1 MERVKQVFRRFLLWI
16 GAAGLLLGLS
26 ACGHAN
32 ADTYA
37 MPTDVERLF
46 TTASQLEAE
55 PVASQDTTRPAGN
68 YVWHYASEDG
78 NLAVSVDAPVV
89 LPDAPLSMCRVSAA
103 GFTQAQITGI
113 FQSLF
118 QGKTATTIIGDN
130 VQTKA
135 ELQSQLEKMQQ
146 SLSDGT
152 YSQNGFSKA
161 EYEDAIR
168 QQEEAT
174 RNAPAASAGETVSS
188 DGTMLSIRDERDGD
202 YLALQ
207 ARTSENDTLDV
218 RSYPADHAAQL
229 PSSFVYSRG
238 NEPNYSMRDAVSI
251 ASGDTLPQSVT
262 GMLALSFDEAKRRSD
277 ALLSASGT
285 DLSLYAAYVVT
296 DRQAGDTDGIVQDA
310 SHAAYAFYYLRNM
323 LGLPVAADCWTD
335 ASSQSGFPWDQELIM
350 VIVDDAGIA
359 EMRWNEPISS
369 AGSATSCASTL
380 SFSQAQEI
388 FEKMIPLVYGK
399 QTTSANPKLDH
410 VKIDI
415 AVSQAQLCLL
425 RVKDSTAASKSGLL
439 VPAWVFY
446 GDILSQAFWK
456 DGKTDIV
463 NHRQGMEGSF
473 GSSFSQ
479 GPTIVF
485 ALNAVDGSV
494 IDVSKG
500 Y

>member
-1 MERVKQVFRRFLLWI
+1 MQRVKQVFQRFLLWI

-26 ACGHAN
+26 ACRLTN
-32 ADTYA
+32 ADAYT
-37 MPTDVERLF
+37 MPTDVERLL

-55 PVASQDTTRPAGN
+55 PSVSQDTTLPGDN
-68 YVWHYASEDG
+68 YVWSYASEDG
-78 NLAVSVDAPVV
+78 YLAVSVDAPVIV
-89 LPDAPLSMCRVSAA
+89 PDAPLSLCRVSAA
-103 GFTQAQITGI
+103 GFTQAQITGL
-113 FQSLF
+113 FNSLF
-118 QGKTATTIIGDN
+118 QGKTATTVIGEN

-135 ELQSQLEKMQQ
+135 ELQSQLDKMQQ
-146 SLSDGT
+146 ALSDGT

-161 EYEDAIR
+161 EYEEAIR
-168 QQEEAT
+168 QQEEAC
-174 RNAPAASAGETVSS
+174 RNAPTAPAGEKVSS
-188 DGTMLSIRDERDGD
+188 DGTLLSIRDERDGN

-229 PSSFVYSRG
+229 PSSCVYSRG
-238 NEPNYSMRDAVSI
+238 NEPNYSMRDAVLIS
-251 ASGDTLPQSVT
+251 SGDTLPQSVD
-262 GMLALSFDEAKRRSD
+262 GMLALSFDEAKQQSD
-277 ALLSASGT
+277 ALLSSTGT
-285 DLSLYAAYVVT
+285 DLTLFAAYVVT
-296 DRQAGDTDGIVQDA
+296 DRQAGDTDGIVQSA

-323 LGLPVAADCWTD
+323 LGIPVATDNWTD
-335 ASSQSGFPWDQELIM
+335 GSNQSGFPWDQELILVM
-350 VIVDDAGIA
+350 VDHDGIA

-369 AGSATSCASTL
+369 AGSATSSSATL
-380 SFSQAQEI
+380 SFAQAQEI
-388 FEKMIPLVYGK
+388 FEKMIPLVYGT

-415 AVSQAQLCLL
+415 TVSQAQLCLL
-425 RVKDSTAASKSGLL
+425 RVKDQTAASKSGLL

-446 GDILSQAFWK
+446 GDILSQTFWK

-463 NHRQGMEGSF
+463 IHRQGMDGSF